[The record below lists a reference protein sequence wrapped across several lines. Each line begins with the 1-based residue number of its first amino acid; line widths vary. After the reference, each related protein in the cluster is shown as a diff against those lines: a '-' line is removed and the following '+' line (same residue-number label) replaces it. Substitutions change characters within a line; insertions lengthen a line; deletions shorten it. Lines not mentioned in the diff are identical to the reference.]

1 MLGQLR
7 RLRRHLL
14 FQLHR
19 QLFFRLLWWLR
30 KGMHLLRFELHQQ
43 LLFCV
48 QCRMLWLYGVRLDLW
63 QRMLLR
69 LHGGLRRKLLRELRR
84 NLYRVQRRVRLDL

>member
-1 MLGQLR
+1 MQLQLYR
-7 RLRRHLL
+7 KLFLRL
-14 FQLHR
+14 
-19 QLFFRLLWWLR
+19 FRWLR
-30 KGMHLLRFELHQQ
+30 KSLYLLWVELHQQ

-48 QCRMLWLYGVRLDLW
+48 QWRMLRLYGVRLDLRRW
-63 QRMLLR
+63 MLLR